1 MKEIYWLTRLGAI
14 GTTCDVI
21 ACIGVVFFIV
31 GIYVLFAGNDIFFD
45 EEEIK
50 KYMKPIKIFFAVWMV
65 SILGAFFIP
74 GTKELMAIYGI
85 GTTIDYIKSND
96 KAKELPDK
104 AVDALTRY
112 LDNIENKGK

>member
-14 GTTCDVI
+14 GTTCDMF

-31 GIYVLFAGNDIFFD
+31 GICVWFAGINSIFENED
-45 EEEIK
+45 IK
-50 KYMKPIKIFFAVWMV
+50 KHMKPIKIFFAVWMV

-74 GTKELMAIYGI
+74 GTKELMDIYGI
-85 GTTIDYIKSND
+85 GKTIDYIKSND

-112 LDNIENKGK
+112 LDNIENETK

>member
-14 GTTCDVI
+14 GTTCDMV

-31 GIYVLFAGNDIFFD
+31 GICAWFASINSIFENED
-45 EEEIK
+45 IK

-74 GTKELMAIYGI
+74 GTKELMTIYGI

-112 LDNIENKGK
+112 LDNIENETK

>member
-14 GTTCDVI
+14 GTTCDVL
-21 ACIGVVFFIV
+21 ACLGIVVLVV
-31 GIYVLFAGNDIFFD
+31 GGCILFACHDLFFD
-45 EEEIK
+45 DGEIK
-50 KYMKPIKIFFAVWMV
+50 KYMKAIKIFFAVWMV

-112 LDNIENKGK
+112 LDNIENETK